1 MVVRIVGGLVRLGND
16 EECRQDSQPQWISGR
31 SPKSSNNAGVS
42 RKAPNCPL
50 RSMKVRSGKFGLSLL
65 LSLFGKP
72 LPSGCHIPQPVAV
85 EIRECDLSQAFALNR
100 VDVAVIC

>member
-1 MVVRIVGGLVRLGND
+1 VRLGND
-16 EECRQDSQPQWISGR
+16 GELPPRW
-31 SPKSSNNAGVS
+31 SSSVDLAGARKGTNNAGVS

-65 LSLFGKP
+65 LSLFTKP